1 MKIDGKRVIAIAI
14 VAFFS
19 SISFSFAQQVPEQDL
34 KKNVIPI
41 LNGLA
46 YVQQLE
52 PKMYQYDTRKFNKL
66 NLPSGQQFGFLAD
79 EVQKVLPELVSSESQ
94 SYMVGKNTYRNSTLK
109 NTDLESMIPLLVAAI
124 KEQQKQIDEL
134 KRQLEASAK

>member
-1 MKIDGKRVIAIAI
+1 MKIVGKREIAIA
-14 VAFFS
+14 VLAFFS
-19 SISFSFAQQVPEQDL
+19 SIPFSFAQHVPEQDL
-34 KKNVIPI
+34 KKNVLPI

-52 PKMYQYDTRKFNKL
+52 PKMYQFDTRKYNKL
-66 NLPSGQQFGFLAD
+66 NLPSGQQFGFLAE

-94 SYMVGKNTYRNSTLK
+94 SYMVGKNTYRNTTLK

-134 KRQLEASAK
+134 KRQLDASAK